1 MAFSARVSNDV
12 MASINVTPLVD
23 VLLVLLI
30 IFMITSP
37 IVTHKTAMD
46 LPQSSSKAVT
56 DPLTPIHLVIHAD
69 GQMYWNDTPIDQ
81 NQLITQLALAG
92 ALTRQ
97 PALDIAAADG
107 VDYDTVA
114 RVLANAKAQGI
125 ERINILGQF

>member
-81 NQLITQLALAG
+81 SQLITQLALAG

-125 ERINILGQF
+125 ERINILGHF

>member
-46 LPQSSSKAVT
+46 LPQSSSKAMT
-56 DPLTPIHLVIHAD
+56 DPLTPIHLAIHED

-81 NQLITQLALAG
+81 NQLVTQLALAG

-107 VDYDTVA
+107 VNYDTVA

>member
-46 LPQSSSKAVT
+46 LPQSSSKAMT
-56 DPLTPIHLVIHAD
+56 DPLTPIHLAIHED

-81 NQLITQLALAG
+81 SQLITQLALAG
-92 ALTRQ
+92 ALTKQ
-97 PALDIAAADG
+97 PPLDIAAADG